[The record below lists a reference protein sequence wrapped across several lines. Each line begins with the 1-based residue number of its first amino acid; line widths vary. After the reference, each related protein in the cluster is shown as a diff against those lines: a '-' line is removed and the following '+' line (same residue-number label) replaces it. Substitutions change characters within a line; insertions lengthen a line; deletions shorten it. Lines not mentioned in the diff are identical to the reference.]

1 MKIIVDC
8 IPENPND
15 CLFSEIE
22 STQILPIRHICKL
35 SKIEKGLCTYYQLCA
50 YYQSGWK
57 KECPFLKIPDNK

>member
-22 STQILPIRHICKL
+22 STQVSPIRHICKL
-35 SKIEKGLCTYYQLCA
+35 SKIEKGLCA